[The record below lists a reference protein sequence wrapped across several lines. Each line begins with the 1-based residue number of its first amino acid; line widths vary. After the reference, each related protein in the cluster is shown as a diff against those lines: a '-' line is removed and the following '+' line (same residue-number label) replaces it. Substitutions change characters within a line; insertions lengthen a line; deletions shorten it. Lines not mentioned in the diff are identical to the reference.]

1 MLCIVQAE
9 AHWRLELQD
18 VPPRAISAQ
27 ENVVLLQPVRTRH
40 FTAFILGPVTV
51 PEDKSGMN

>member
-40 FTAFILGPVTV
+40 FTAFILGPVTT
-51 PEDKSGMN
+51 